1 MGFAHRR
8 QLDLGLFGRLP
19 QPGKGGLVLPRVEAV
34 GPFKFLRQVIGD
46 RFIEIVAAQA
56 VVAGGGQHLDDPAL
70 DIQHR
75 DVEGPAAEVIDHHF
89 LGLFLVDPVG
99 QRRRGRLVNNSH
111 DV

>member
-19 QPGKGGLVLPRVEAV
+19 QPGEGGLVLPGIQMVDL
-34 GPFKFLRQVIGD
+34 FKLLRQVIGD

-75 DVEGPAAEVIDHHF
+75 DVEGPAAEVVNHHL